1 MSALVTTISNYN
13 EKSFIHLRPQ
23 LKTQS
28 MTRKIIL
35 TLCGIILIFIFPYL
49 SFSQKTGTGTSRI
62 NAEDLEAYVSF
73 LASPQMQGRSNGEPE
88 LEIAVKYL
96 ETQAKLLGLKPA
108 NGTSY
113 LQSYSIMKKMID
125 PGRSMIKIVSSGE
138 DSVTIK
144 EPMIQLFPVGASDFE
159 IEGEAVFAGYGIRS
173 DKYHYNDFENIS
185 TDGKILLLMNRS
197 PLTEDGTKY
206 LFTEPVWSSFMSIQ
220 TKITNLLFSKAK
232 AILIVADPK
241 SGFSSIEQQYP
252 GIASEL
258 KSSKYLKG
266 TKPLTFDMPAMPRI
280 IFVHRTVADELLK
293 GTGHTLDELQKKIDY
308 ELKPQSFL
316 IPGKRMKITE
326 ASENEEMI
334 LHNVAG
340 WIEGSD
346 PVLKNEFVVFSGH
359 ADHIGRAG
367 DQINTGADDDA
378 SGCAAI
384 LEIAEAFQSLER
396 KPLRSLLFLW
406 VTGEEIGLFGSQ
418 SYVNNPLFPLANTV
432 ADINLDMIGRAK
444 GIADSTKE
452 TPMTGKSGVF
462 VITDNQSKD
471 LLAIAD
477 EADKKSPIEIDY
489 SLSGRDNPL
498 QLFSRSD
505 HYNFV
510 KKDIPI
516 LFFTTGL
523 HSDYHKPGDVVEKI
537 DFDKMELI
545 TKMVY
550 EIGYTVSNRRT
561 RLVVDNPFSKW

>member
-1 MSALVTTISNYN
+1 
-13 EKSFIHLRPQ
+13 
-23 LKTQS
+23 
-28 MTRKIIL
+28 MTRKRIL
-35 TLCGIILIFIFPYL
+35 TLSGIILICIFPYL

-73 LASPQMQGRSNGEPE
+73 LASPEMEGRSNGEPE

-113 LQSYSIMKKMID
+113 LQPYSIMKKMVD
-125 PGRSMIKIVSSGE
+125 PGRSMIKIASSGE

-159 IEGEAVFAGYGIRS
+159 IEGEAVFAGYGIKS
-173 DKYHYNDFENIS
+173 DKYHYNDLENIS

-197 PLTEDGTKY
+197 PLTEDGTKF

-241 SGFSSIEQQYP
+241 SGFSSIEHQYP
-252 GIASEL
+252 GIANEL

-266 TKPLTFDMPAMPRI
+266 TKPLTIDMPAMPRI

-293 GTGHTLDELQKKIDY
+293 GTGHTLVELQKKIDS

-316 IPGKRMKITE
+316 ITGKRIKITE
-326 ASENEEMI
+326 ASKNEEMI

-367 DQINTGADDDA
+367 DKINTGADDDA

-384 LEIAEAFQSLER
+384 LEIAQAFQSLER

-418 SYVNNPLFPLANTV
+418 SYVINPLFPLANTV
-432 ADINLDMIGRAK
+432 ADLNLDMIGRAK
-444 GIADSTKE
+444 GIADTTKE
-452 TPMTGKSGVF
+452 TPMTGKWGVF

-550 EIGYTVSNRRT
+550 EIGYSVSNRRT